1 MWSYSCAPCRSL
13 RSNRPWSRE
22 PSRITASNHGA
33 RRPHAPA
40 NSAKDTRRNFCFWKL
55 TISTDLMA
63 ASTGH
68 VPKSEVRATLGWRDT
83 ADRGIGS
90 RRRKPS
96 RSCKVGKGMKKKQKR
111 HEVASHS
118 GPCHHTHRP
127 DAEARSPSD
136 IGVASC
142 RRSQHQIRL
151 SRNDILTKRKKIQK
165 IVVFWFICSI
175 PFRGEM

>member
-1 MWSYSCAPCRSL
+1 MCRSQK
-13 RSNRPWSRE
+13 SGRPWDGEISQ
-22 PSRITASNHGA
+22 IAASVQGA
-33 RRPHAPA
+33 GRLLAPA
-40 NSAKDTRRNFCFWKL
+40 SLAKDTRRNFYFWKL
-55 TISTDLMA
+55 TINTDLMA

-96 RSCKVGKGMKKKQKR
+96 RSCKVGKGLKKKQKR
-111 HEVASHS
+111 HKVASHS

-165 IVVFWFICSI
+165 IVRFCFFCSDF
-175 PFRGEM
+175 PQTYSHVSEHVL